1 MTEISEDRVDAAG
14 VERPGLPFWV
24 KALGWLQL
32 VAIAFIVVAFIV
44 LQAVQAQSSGVNYSA
59 AALAIIFALPLL
71 VVWQQPVVA
80 SVVAIVLLVGMVL
93 GVRFRRGRMSVGEA
107 IWGYTLL
114 AWTLFW
120 VAMCAVG
127 AARLFGAMLS

>member
-1 MTEISEDRVDAAG
+1 MAEISEDRTDAAG
-14 VERPGLPFWV
+14 AERPGLPFWV

-32 VAIAFIVVAFIV
+32 VAIALIVVAIV
-44 LQAVQAQSSGVNYSA
+44 ALQVVQAQSSGVNYSA

-80 SVVAIVLLVGMVL
+80 AAVAIVLVVGAAL
-93 GVRFRRGRMSVGEA
+93 GVRFGRGRMSVGEG
-107 IWGYTLL
+107 IWGYALL

-120 VAMCAVG
+120 VAMCVVG
-127 AARLFGAMLS
+127 AARIFGSLMG

>member
-1 MTEISEDRVDAAG
+1 MAEISEDRTDAAG

-32 VAIAFIVVAFIV
+32 VAIALIVVAIV
-44 LQAVQAQSSGVNYSA
+44 ALQVVQAQSSGVNYSA

-80 SVVAIVLLVGMVL
+80 AAVAIVLVVGAAL
-93 GVRFRRGRMSVGEA
+93 GVRFGRGRMSVGEG
-107 IWGYTLL
+107 IWGYALL

-120 VAMCAVG
+120 VAMCVVG
-127 AARLFGAMLS
+127 AARIFGSLMG

>member
-1 MTEISEDRVDAAG
+1 MTEISEDRADAAG

-93 GVRFRRGRMSVGEA
+93 GVRFRRGRMSVGES

>member
-1 MTEISEDRVDAAG
+1 MAEISEDRTDAAG

-32 VAIAFIVVAFIV
+32 VAIALIVVAIV
-44 LQAVQAQSSGVNYSA
+44 ALQVVQAQSCGVNYSA

-80 SVVAIVLLVGMVL
+80 AAVAIVLVVGAAL
-93 GVRFRRGRMSVGEA
+93 GVRFGRGRMSVGEG
-107 IWGYTLL
+107 IWGYALL

-120 VAMCAVG
+120 VAMCVVG
-127 AARLFGAMLS
+127 AARIFGSLMG

>member
-1 MTEISEDRVDAAG
+1 MAEISEDRTDAAG

-32 VAIAFIVVAFIV
+32 VAIALIVVAIV
-44 LQAVQAQSSGVNYSA
+44 ALQVVQAQSSGVNYSA

-80 SVVAIVLLVGMVL
+80 AVVAIVLIIGAAL

-120 VAMCAVG
+120 VAMCVVG
-127 AARLFGAMLS
+127 AARIFGSVMG